1 MLHTSFATRGVL
13 VAVALVA
20 GGCAG
25 IPADGGCGGGAA
37 AVAAQGYECGAP
49 ASPPAPAAAADPLL
63 ARLADAPLDLDT
75 AQRIALTHHPLL
87 LARYAALGLAQAD
100 VYDAA
105 RLSNPRFSLSW
116 LDATGRGALVTL
128 GLAQNLVE
136 LLTLSPRRRI
146 ATGELARAQ
155 QEAAGALVN
164 LAAEVEA
171 AWVRHV
177 AALGARDLA
186 RAIADAGRTA
196 ADFAAALYAAG
207 NINQLALDRE
217 RAAAETLALDA
228 ERAEA
233 EVATTR
239 ATLANLMGLPPD
251 VDWQAPTALPLPVAA
266 EDDVATL
273 RRIADAGR
281 LDLLAARREVAVM
294 EDALGLARG
303 TRLLGETR
311 LGVEHEREPDGGRL
325 TGPTLELEL
334 PIFNTGA
341 GKVTRAASQL
351 DAARAQ
357 AAALTLSVANDVAA
371 AAATVQARRAVLDRL
386 RERLLPLR
394 ESIVASARQ
403 MQNYMLIGQFDVLA
417 DKLAQYQAYRDY
429 LAALGEYWVARASL
443 ARAIGAPLPSGR
455 GAGAVT
461 PATLLDTPAAAHT
474 GHPHPTH

>member
-25 IPADGGCGGGAA
+25 IPADRGFDAVDA
-37 AVAAQGYECGAP
+37 AVEAHGYEIGAP